1 MATLTEMVARFK
13 ERIDNNP
20 KLQEFIEETKIRLDK
35 EKQAKLEASL
45 KMEALLKDKFKI
57 DTTKIKK
64 TTIDNNM
71 KLNIPTNS
79 ELSLKLEEFKTKLAK
94 VKSKTDLEPK

>member
-13 ERIDNNP
+13 ERIDDNP
-20 KLQEFIEETKIRLDK
+20 KLQEFVEETKIKLDK
-35 EKQAKLEASL
+35 EKQAKLEVSL
-45 KMEALLKDKFKI
+45 KMETLLKDKFKI

-79 ELSLKLEEFKTKLAK
+79 GLSLKLEEFKTKLAK